1 VNGWWVASIV
11 VALVLIVVAY
21 WWFLYSPK
29 PAPPEL
35 SAPLAAAKLIRSTGE
50 RDFHMFVPARI
61 EKNAT
66 LLLVLHGSGG
76 DASQMRRYTG
86 YEFER
91 LADEHG
97 FIVAYPEGFGGYW
110 NDARKKGRF
119 PAKKLG
125 IDDVGFLR
133 DLIEHFRRTH
143 HVGRVFA
150 VGYSNGGHMCFRLA
164 LEAPDMI
171 DGFAVF
177 GANMP
182 TDDNCICP
190 PLTRPIRALFVNGTR
205 DPINPYEGGRV
216 TIFGFG
222 DRGTVR
228 SAVESAK
235 YFAHQLGAEVERL
248 GPNAVVPATPD
259 SATWVDERAWRASS
273 NGEVALFTV
282 HDGGHVIPQ
291 PRYRFPRIVGRTEMR
306 FNAPAACW
314 KFFSA
319 IATSM

>member
-1 VNGWWVASIV
+1 MASIV
-11 VALVLIVVAY
+11 VALALIVVAY

-35 SAPLAAAKLIRSTGE
+35 SAPLAAAKLVRQAGE
-50 RDFHMFVPARI
+50 RSFHVFVPARI
-61 EKNAT
+61 EKNTA

-110 NDARKKGRF
+110 NDARKKGNF

-125 IDDVGFLR
+125 VDDVSFLR
-133 DLIEHFRRTH
+133 DLAQHFRATRGVT
-143 HVGRVFA
+143 RVFA

-164 LEAPDMI
+164 LEAPDLV
-171 DGFAVF
+171 DGIAVF

-182 TDDNCICP
+182 TDDNCVCSPIM
-190 PLTRPIRALFVNGTR
+190 RPIPALIVNGTR
-205 DPINPYEGGRV
+205 DPINPYDGGRV

-228 SAVESAK
+228 SAVESAE
-235 YFAHQLGAEVERL
+235 YFGRTLGDNVKRE
-248 GPNAVVPATPD
+248 GPIEIVPATSDQP
-259 SATWVDERAWRASS
+259 TFVDERTWRAPA
-273 NGEVALFTV
+273 GEEVALFTV
-282 HDGGHVIPQ
+282 HGGGHVVPQ
-291 PRYRFPRIVGRTEMR
+291 PRFRFPRIVGRTETR
-306 FNAPAACW
+306 FNAPEACW
-314 KFFSA
+314 RFFSA
-319 IATSM
+319 IATSV